1 MKVLIVGLSRSGTTS
16 LQNSFV
22 DQGYTKLGEPYNY
35 RLWKSIKHDYPPK
48 EVIEEDNIVVKT
60 IVGQMPDI
68 WEDDWYSFI
77 IEFSKHFDKIIL
89 LDRLQFEEHLIS
101 VIHLQY
107 RLSKDE
113 AVMQRWTAND
123 IPDDFLAGYMAAGG
137 DKLLKN
143 DKGELKGISDE
154 LNIPITYYENL
165 YSDDRMAVFELIN
178 KWDLDIDPFDM
189 LDYLDP
195 SKKLEQID
203 KKSVI

>member
-1 MKVLIVGLSRSGTTS
+1 MKVLIVGLPRSGTTS

-35 RLWKSIKHDYPPK
+35 RLWKSIKYDYPPK

-195 SKKLEQID
+195 SKKLKQID

>member
-1 MKVLIVGLSRSGTTS
+1 MRK
-16 LQNSFV
+16 
-22 DQGYTKLGEPYNY
+22 
-35 RLWKSIKHDYPPK
+35 
-48 EVIEEDNIVVKT
+48 
-60 IVGQMPDI
+60 
-68 WEDDWYSFI
+68 
-77 IEFSKHFDKIIL
+77 IL
-89 LDRLQFEEHLIS
+89 LLNFLFNFLIS
-101 VIHLQY
+101 DEIDFIHEGWD
-107 RLSKDE
+107 RE
-113 AVMQRWTAND
+113 AYLYKPSCIPND

-195 SKKLEQID
+195 SKKLKQID

>member
-1 MKVLIVGLSRSGTTS
+1 MILLEISIISITS
-16 LQNSFV
+16 W
-22 DQGYTKLGEPYNY
+22 EPNLFCKQY
-35 RLWKSIKHDYPPK
+35 K
-48 EVIEEDNIVVKT
+48 
-60 IVGQMPDI
+60 
-68 WEDDWYSFI
+68 
-77 IEFSKHFDKIIL
+77 FDIIL
-89 LDRLQFEEHLIS
+89 LDRLQFQEHLIS

-165 YSDDRMAVFELIN
+165 YSDDRMEVFELIN

-195 SKKLEQID
+195 SKKLKQID